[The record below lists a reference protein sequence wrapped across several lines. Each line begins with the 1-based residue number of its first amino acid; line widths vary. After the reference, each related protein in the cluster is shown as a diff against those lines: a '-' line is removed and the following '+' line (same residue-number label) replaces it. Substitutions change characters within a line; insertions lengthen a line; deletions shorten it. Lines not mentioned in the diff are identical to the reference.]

1 MLALLLTSLQGYQII
16 SFDVVN
22 KFQALLQISSPRLDF
37 PPKQV
42 KSLYLFAP
50 MDHFSSVPPLWF
62 LLTCAQT
69 ISSRYECS
77 NKASIH
83 T

>member
-1 MLALLLTSLQGYQII
+1 MLSLLLTSLQGYQII

-50 MDHFSSVPPLWF
+50 MDHFSSVPPLCF
-62 LLTCAQT
+62 GSC
-69 ISSRYECS
+69 
-77 NKASIH
+77 
-83 T
+83 